1 MVGLVIVSHSAKI
14 AEGVVELAL
23 QMAQGFECIR
33 AAGGLDDGEIG
44 TDAMRIMAAVE
55 EVSSGDGVLI
65 LCDLGSAVMSAETA
79 VEMLEDEGIPVRIAD
94 APLVEGAVIAI
105 IEAAAGE
112 SLDAV
117 CAAAESARLERKL
130 I

>member
-23 QMAQGFECIR
+23 QMAQEFDGIR
-33 AAGGLDDGEIG
+33 AAGGLDDGEFG
-44 TDAMRIMAAVE
+44 TDAMRIMAAVR

-79 VEMLEDEGIPVRIAD
+79 VEMLEEENIPVRIAD
-94 APLVEGAVIAI
+94 APLVEGAVIAVV
-105 IEAAAGE
+105 EAAAGE
-112 SLDAV
+112 SLDKV
-117 CAAAESARLERKL
+117 RAAAESARFERKL